1 MAEIKDWELND
12 DYFQAEESAKELKLE
27 DFMTEESSEHDGSDG
42 TFGSF
47 GDTTDQNLLQKT
59 IQDVHEVLAR
69 AQKGDTIQEIAAELE
84 LDEQYV
90 YNIQV
95 SAQGFREDDEIAVA
109 HLVMMG

>member
-12 DYFQAEESAKELKLE
+12 DYFQAEDSAKELKLE
-27 DFMTEESSEHDGSDG
+27 DFMTEEPSEHDDSDG

-47 GDTTDQNLLQKT
+47 GDTTDQDLLQKT
-59 IQDVHEVLAR
+59 IQDVHEVLTQ

>member
-1 MAEIKDWELND
+1 M
-12 DYFQAEESAKELKLE
+12 
-27 DFMTEESSEHDGSDG
+27 
-42 TFGSF
+42 
-47 GDTTDQNLLQKT
+47 
-59 IQDVHEVLAR
+59 
-69 AQKGDTIQEIAAELE
+69 GDTIQEIAAELE

>member
-1 MAEIKDWELND
+1 MMALMEH
-12 DYFQAEESAKELKLE
+12 SVP
-27 DFMTEESSEHDGSDG
+27 SETLLTRTCSRRQSKMSMKFSHD
-42 TFGSF
+42 
-47 GDTTDQNLLQKT
+47 
-59 IQDVHEVLAR
+59 